1 MTSLSSPGPD
11 LRTGAADLLPPRSQR
26 GVVGW
31 MRENLFSNWL
41 NTAVTLLLAYF
52 LVRWISGFVDWAFV
66 NAIWSVPGNN
76 TTACREARGIGACW
90 ALINEKHRFILFGTY
105 TYEEQWRPLIACV
118 LFIALYVVSAMKRFW
133 NKWLMAIWAVGL
145 VAIGVLMWGGVFGLT
160 HVSQER
166 WGGLPITLILS
177 TFGIVGAFPLAIL
190 LALGRRSELTLVRW
204 FCTAI
209 IECVRGVP
217 LISLLFMAAIMLPLF
232 MPAGVTIDRL
242 ARVLVAY
249 TLFTAAYMAEV
260 VRGGLQAMPRG
271 QYEAADAIGLSYWKK
286 MRLVI
291 LPQALTVTIP
301 SQVNTFIGL
310 FKDTTLVVVIGV
322 FDFFTTLRAALGDP
336 NWLGFPTEAY
346 LFAAGVY
353 FILCFAMSRYSM
365 SLEKSLRPG
374 SR

>member
-1 MTSLSSPGPD
+1 MSATLAPRGPGFGQRALDFARACVNGPLNIAITLACVALLVWFVPPL
-11 LRTGAADLLPPRSQR
+11 LRWAILDATWSGTAAQ
-26 GVVGW
+26 
-31 MRENLFSNWL
+31 
-41 NTAVTLLLAYF
+41 
-52 LVRWISGFVDWAFV
+52 
-66 NAIWSVPGNN
+66 
-76 TTACREARGIGACW
+76 CREAGGACW
-90 ALINEKHRFILFGTY
+90 AFVREKFWFSIFGLY
-105 TYEEQWRPLIACV
+105 PYEERWRPATMIVILVAMV
-118 LFIALYVVSAMKRFW
+118 LASCQRRFW
-133 NKWLMAIWAVGL
+133 NRWLMLAWL
-145 VAIGVLMWGGVFGLT
+145 VAALAMLVLMGGGVFGLT
-160 HVSQER
+160 PVATRQ
-166 WGGLPITLILS
+166 WGGLTITGIIAVYGLALGYPLS
-177 TFGIVGAFPLAIL
+177 IV

-232 MPAGVTIDRL
+232 LPEGVTLDRL

-271 QYEAADAIGLSYWKK
+271 QYEAADALGLSYWKK

-291 LPQALTVTIP
+291 LPQALAITIP

-346 LFAAGVY
+346 VFAAAVY
-353 FILCFAMSRYSM
+353 FVLCFAMSRYSQR
-365 SLEKSLRPG
+365 LETTFRPG
-374 SR
+374 QR

>member
-1 MTSLSSPGPD
+1 MSATTAPAGPAFTERATAF
-11 LRTGAADLLPPRSQR
+11 LRACFAGPVNSAITLACLAVLYFAVPPF
-26 GVVGW
+26 W
-31 MRENLFSNWL
+31 AW
-41 NTAVTLLLAYF
+41 AVT
-52 LVRWISGFVDWAFV
+52 
-66 NAIWSVPGNN
+66 NATWNGNAE
-76 TTACREARGIGACW
+76 TCRAAGGACW
-90 ALINEKHRFILFGTY
+90 AFVREKFWFSIFGLY
-105 TYEEQWRPLIACV
+105 PYEERWRPATMIVILVAM
-118 LFIALYVVSAMKRFW
+118 VVASTIRRFW
-133 NKWLMAIWAVGL
+133 GRWLLLGWAVAAPAMWL
-145 VAIGVLMWGGVFGLT
+145 LMQGGVFGLSFVQT
-160 HVSQER
+160 RQ
-166 WGGLPITLILS
+166 WGGLTIT
-177 TFGIVGAFPLAIL
+177 GIIAVYGLALGYPLAIL
-190 LALGRRSELTLVRW
+190 LALGRRSELPLLRW
-204 FCTAI
+204 FCTAV

-232 MPAGVTIDRL
+232 MPEGVTIDRL
-242 ARVLVAY
+242 IRVLVAY

-271 QYEAADAIGLSYWKK
+271 QYEAADAIGLGYWKK

-301 SQVNTFIGL
+301 AQVNTFIGL

-353 FILCFAMSRYSM
+353 FVLCFAMSRYSQN
-365 SLEKSLRPG
+365 LERTLRPE